1 MRSLIDIIKE
11 TTEQEEYEK
20 ANTREK
26 HIEGLIR
33 FAFEKIGLEINYN
46 NFSVHYEDA
55 TRMAEVRLEEQIGG
69 ISLTTLNRLNETGLS
84 ESYALEA
91 GSDGIVVIFQ
101 VSREL
106 DDAVAGS

>member
-11 TTEQEEYEK
+11 TSEQENYEK
-20 ANTREK
+20 ATIREK

-46 NFSVHYEDA
+46 NYSVHYEDES
-55 TRMAEVRLEEQIGG
+55 RKAEVRLEELADG
-69 ISLTTLNRLNETGLS
+69 IPLALLNRLNETGLS
-84 ESYALEA
+84 DAYAIHGA
-91 GSDGIVVIFQ
+91 DGCLDVHFT